1 MQGEVE
7 LKPEYTLTLFC
18 ALLVYWVYGLWL
30 IFKRKKI
37 KVGLIHLAIAA
48 LIFNGDEWY
57 YDIRLAHYCHTV
69 AGYKVYEQVSRKEG
83 LVSNSFHPAPAF
95 IEYFGNNQNEQ
106 GEWVSRLWRDVKNPN
121 GHGLQIFAIEAYT
134 ANYEVITTKAVNG
147 QLITY
152 GEKIVRRSDQKLI
165 AEYKSMA
172 SMGGWSSPLVLLD
185 SRRVAADCVY
195 EGKKTLSHD
204 EYLRYVATNKSK
216 FDKLISQTFT
226 KE

>member
-83 LVSNSFHPAPAF
+83 LVSNFFHPAPAF
-95 IEYFGNNQNEQ
+95 IERFREVKNEQ
-106 GEWVSRLWRDVKNPN
+106 GERVTSLWRDVESPD
-121 GHGLQIFAIEAYT
+121 GQTRQRYEIEAFA
-134 ANYEVITTKAVNG
+134 ANYEVIRTKLLDG
-147 QLITY
+147 HLITY
-152 GEKIVRRSDQKLI
+152 GDKIVRRSDQKLI

-172 SMGGWSSPLVLLD
+172 SMGGGLLRLF
-185 SRRVAADCVY
+185 S
-195 EGKKTLSHD
+195 
-204 EYLRYVATNKSK
+204 
-216 FDKLISQTFT
+216 
-226 KE
+226 

>member
-1 MQGEVE
+1 M
-7 LKPEYTLTLFC
+7 KPEYTLTLFC

-37 KVGLIHLAIAA
+37 KVGLTHLAIAA

-83 LVSNSFHPAPAF
+83 LVSNFFHPAPAF
-95 IEYFGNNQNEQ
+95 IERFREVKNEQ
-106 GEWVSRLWRDVKNPN
+106 GERVTSLWRDVESPD
-121 GHGLQIFAIEAYT
+121 GQTRQRYEIEAFA
-134 ANYEVITTKAVNG
+134 ANYEVIRTKLLDG

-152 GEKIVRRSDQKLI
+152 GDKIVRRSDQKLI

>member
-1 MQGEVE
+1 MPGEVE
-7 LKPEYTLTLFC
+7 LKYEHGLLLFS
-18 ALLVYWVYGLWL
+18 ALLVCWVYGLWL

-83 LVSNSFHPAPAF
+83 LVSNFFHPAPAF
-95 IEYFGNNQNEQ
+95 IERFREVKNEQ
-106 GEWVSRLWRDVKNPN
+106 GERVTSLWRDVESPD
-121 GHGLQIFAIEAYT
+121 GQTRQRYEIEAFA
-134 ANYEVITTKAVNG
+134 ANYEVITTEAVNG
-147 QLITY
+147 QLIIY

-172 SMGGWSSPLVLLD
+172 SMGGWSSPLVFLD
-185 SRRVAADCVY
+185 LGGLAADCVY
-195 EGKKTLSHD
+195 EGKKILSHD
-204 EYLRYVATNKSK
+204 EYLRYVATNDSK
-216 FDKLISQTFT
+216 FAKLVKQTFS